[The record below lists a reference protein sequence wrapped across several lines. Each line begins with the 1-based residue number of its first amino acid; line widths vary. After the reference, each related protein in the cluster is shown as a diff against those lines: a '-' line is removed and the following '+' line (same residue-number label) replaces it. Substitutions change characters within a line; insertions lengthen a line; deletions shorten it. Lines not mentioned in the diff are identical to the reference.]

1 MLAQSNDLSLLK
13 FEFSHVNKDIYKI
26 RDSVTCHPALGRF
39 ALVTSQDERLSRRDT
54 SPNCGRIF
62 RALFSQLNFTAVME
76 GRLAL
81 NLNILF
87 SCAKSIVLN

>member
-1 MLAQSNDLSLLK
+1 MLAQSNDLSLLE

-26 RDSVTCHPALGRF
+26 IDSVTCHPVLGRF
-39 ALVTSQDERLSRRDT
+39 ALVTSQDERLRA
-54 SPNCGRIF
+54 RIAAVYSV
-62 RALFSQLNFTAVME
+62 RCFSQLNCTAVME

-87 SCAKSIVLN
+87 SCAKSIV